1 MTSTAPSV
9 KRVTAADVARSLG
22 ISRATVGF
30 VLNDTP
36 GQTIS
41 EATRARVLDEAK
53 RLGYRANT
61 AARAL
66 ASGRSRIILLVLPD
80 WPLDYAMR
88 THLDEAS
95 LALDEAGY
103 ALVTMTPHPGG
114 QAQPLWETLRPD
126 VVMGMAPFTVEQLE
140 SIRASGVEHVIPPQ
154 PARGTR
160 RRRSAGI
167 RRRTPP
173 AGGAPALAAGDV
185 RLAFARS
192 ADPRV
197 ADLVT
202 QRKAR
207 ADAALQD
214 ASAGAFLADDAVT
227 EETAGRPCRA
237 VDGSRRRRSRRL
249 QRRHR
254 GDGRRRGRASRHPRP
269 RRPRRD
275 RTRRHS
281 PRPTLRARAL
291 ERAHRHRGPRSLPR
305 RTRAQ
310 CRHRRT
316 RAARGSGN
324 RRPPGRARN
333 HLTVSCRFAMPAAV
347 AQGEE

>member
-1 MTSTAPSV
+1 MTSTAPTA

-126 VVMGMAPFTVEQLE
+126 VVMGMTPFTVDQLD
-140 SIRASGVEHVIPPQ
+140 SIRRSGVEHIIPPQ
-154 PARGTR
+154 PTGEL
-160 RRRSAGI
+160 SEDDQLGF
-167 RRRTPP
+167 PK
-173 AGGAPALAAGDV
+173 APA
-185 RLAFARS
+185 
-192 ADPRV
+192 
-197 ADLVT
+197 
-202 QRKAR
+202 
-207 ADAALQD
+207 
-214 ASAGAFLADDAVT
+214 
-227 EETAGRPCRA
+227 CRWSTSSHA
-237 VDGSRRRRSRRL
+237 EGCAWPS
-249 QRRHR
+249 
-254 GDGRRRGRASRHPRP
+254 
-269 RRPRRD
+269 
-275 RTRRHS
+275 
-281 PRPTLRARAL
+281 
-291 ERAHRHRGPRSLPR
+291 RGPR
-305 RTRAQ
+305 T
-310 CRHRRT
+310 
-316 RAARGSGN
+316 RGSPISSPSA
-324 RRPPGRARN
+324 RLGRMQ
-333 HLTVSCRFAMPAAV
+333 RFAMPLLARSSLMTR
-347 AQGEE
+347 

>member
-1 MTSTAPSV
+1 MTSTAQSA

-126 VVMGMAPFTVEQLE
+126 VVMGMTPFTVEQLE
-140 SIRASGVEHVIPPQ
+140 SIRASGDRARHPPAAGGGAQ
-154 PARGTR
+154 R
-160 RRRSAGI
+160 RRPAGI
-167 RRRTPP
+167 CRRTPP
-173 AGGAPALAAGDV
+173 AGGAPAL
-185 RLAFARS
+185 
-192 ADPRV
+192 P
-197 ADLVT
+197 
-202 QRKAR
+202 
-207 ADAALQD
+207 
-214 ASAGAFLADDAVT
+214 
-227 EETAGRPCRA
+227 RA
-237 VDGSRRRRSRRL
+237 VAPRFRTVRRPSGVR
-249 QRRHR
+249 
-254 GDGRRRGRASRHPRP
+254 SRHPAQG
-269 RRPRRD
+269 
-275 RTRRHS
+275 S
-281 PRPTLRARAL
+281 SGCRAP
-291 ERAHRHRGPRSLPR
+291 GLPR
-305 RTRAQ
+305 LRRSSRT
-310 CRHRRT
+310 T
-316 RAARGSGN
+316 
-324 RRPPGRARN
+324 P
-333 HLTVSCRFAMPAAV
+333 
-347 AQGEE
+347 